1 MRWSEFERVFAA
13 AVGAVALFLFAAATL
28 VAVTLPYGDWDSLF
42 YSTWSR
48 LIGLNGNFH
57 QHAVNAVDLHRPLFY
72 VLQGELWHVFGFH
85 EWIGRLLSLLFAVIF
100 VAAVT
105 RIAYHW
111 GGLLGGASCCVV
123 ALAITDL
130 ALHSSDG
137 LTDVPTAATL
147 AVVAAVLWT
156 MRPSRTCTVLLV
168 FASLIAVLTKPT
180 GIIGCAA
187 LCAAQLIDAR
197 SEFRAR
203 LRTQIAPIAAGVAL
217 GVVYD
222 LSQARHLHTSLRAF
236 LQNGV
241 GSGITVSQSAHARP
255 EALWGWMW
263 LGRPL
268 HLLLAFALI
277 YVALRLA
284 GLGHR
289 WSALSAAPASW
300 VWAWV
305 GPAIAGSGFHLGT
318 SLSGI
323 AAYLVAA
330 ASPAMAF
337 APADRVPSRL
347 LLARLVVW
355 AAPAYVFW
363 VLYADYDTRLLSAAW
378 PALVLV
384 LGVVLEAV
392 IAGLKTVSVPAAAV
406 AAAAVVVLAAVN
418 VVELNGLGK
427 SGWHGYW
434 SDGLSGITHA
444 ELMRNVAYNQFEYEL
459 EAVDRQVRPSDKIFS
474 EDARV
479 GFFYPEQVTY
489 DYPNDCADLAGFDEF
504 VQLYSN
510 ESVTQAEQSFTTL
523 AEAQRCPALHLVGE
537 ASSYA
542 VFTVGKPHAPP
553 LPSACDS
560 DTLPSGIAA
569 VFARAT
575 SLGPVQAV
583 AAEAKK
589 YGFVQVEVQRIGCET
604 YLAVEPGLNQQQAEG
619 TVSEARSVHLRVTLE
634 RVR

>member
-1 MRWSEFERVFAA
+1 MLRAEFERVFAA

-28 VAVTLPYGDWDSLF
+28 IAVTLPYGDWDSLF

-57 QHAVNAVDLHRPLFY
+57 QHAVHAVDLHRPLFY

-85 EWIGRLLSLLFAVIF
+85 EWIGRLLSLLFTVIF

-105 RIAYHW
+105 RIAYYW
-111 GGLLGGASCCVV
+111 GGLLVAASCCAV
-123 ALAITDL
+123 ALALTDL
-130 ALHSSDG
+130 AVHSSDG

-147 AVVAAVLWT
+147 AMVAAVLWT
-156 MRPSRTCTVLLV
+156 MRPGRTCTALLV

-187 LCAAQLIDAR
+187 LCVAQLIGPRVDLR
-197 SEFRAR
+197 SRV
-203 LRTQIAPIAAGVAL
+203 RTQIAPVAVGVAL
-217 GVVYD
+217 GLVYD
-222 LSQARHLHTSLRAF
+222 LSQARYLHMGLRAF

-241 GSGITVSQSAHARP
+241 GSGITVQQSAHARP

-277 YVALRLA
+277 YALLRVAGVENRWA
-284 GLGHR
+284 ALG
-289 WSALSAAPASW
+289 AAPASW

-305 GPAIAGSGFHLGT
+305 GPAVAGGGFHLGT

-330 ASPAMAF
+330 ASPALAL
-337 APADRVPSRL
+337 APRAPNRL
-347 LLARLVVW
+347 LLARLLIW

-378 PALVLV
+378 PALMLV
-384 LGVVLEAV
+384 LGLVLAGV
-392 IAGLKTVSVPAAAV
+392 IAGLKTVSVPAATI
-406 AAAAVVVLAAVN
+406 AAAAVLVLAAVN

-427 SGWHGYW
+427 TGWHGYW
-434 SDGLSGITHA
+434 SGGVSGIGDSA
-444 ELMRNVAYNQFEYEL
+444 LMRNVAYNQFEYEL
-459 EAVDRQVRPSDKIFS
+459 EAVDRQVRPSDQVFS
-474 EDARV
+474 EDARI
-479 GFFYPEQVTY
+479 GFFYPGRVTY
-489 DYPNDCADLAGFDEF
+489 DYPHDCADLSGYDEF

-510 ESVTQAEQSFTTL
+510 ESVTQANQSFTTF
-523 AEAQRCPALHLVGE
+523 ADAQRCPSLHLVGQ

-542 VFTVGKPHAPP
+542 VFTVGKPHVSP
-553 LPSACDS
+553 LPSACGES
-560 DTLPSGIAA
+560 ALPPGIAA
-569 VFARAT
+569 VFARST
-575 SLGPVQAV
+575 SPGPVQAV
-583 AAEAKK
+583 AAQAKK
-589 YGFVQVEVQRIGCET
+589 YGFVQVEVQRTGCET
-604 YLAVEPGLNQQQAEG
+604 YLAVEPGLTQQQAQG
-619 TVSEARSVHLRVTLE
+619 TVTEARGVHLRVTLE
-634 RVR
+634 RIR